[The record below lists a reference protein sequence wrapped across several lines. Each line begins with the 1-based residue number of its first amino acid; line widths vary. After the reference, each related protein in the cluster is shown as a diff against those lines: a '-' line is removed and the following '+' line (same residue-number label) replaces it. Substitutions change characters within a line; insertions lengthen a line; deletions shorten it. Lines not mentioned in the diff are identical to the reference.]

1 MTPFETRAASERDL
15 MRILEWPEGAQ
26 TRSRT
31 GFYGKKQELERAQAA
46 GALWGLFENAD
57 PLAFLAWGLRKDGF
71 LEVRPD
77 RRRQGL
83 GRALVQH
90 HIDALTADG
99 DCCLLDIT
107 CEPAESIPFWRKLD
121 FTLYGGSSAFR
132 RLPRSLDLPPG
143 AEAVEVRITS
153 FPDFVLRTGEMI
165 EPLEEF
171 RPAAALLLDGNIQ
184 LAERVIF
191 FAGFL
196 NRRYD
201 LVVKIEAGERVLLFD
216 RVASDAAYA
225 VGVREDRYWNH
236 YLDRIQDPPLNDIPS
251 RR

>member
-1 MTPFETRAASERDL
+1 MPYEIRTASERDL
-15 MRILEWPEGAQ
+15 TRILEWLEQ
-26 TRSRT
+26 ERT
-31 GFYGKKQELERAQAA
+31 SSGNGFHHRKQELERAQEA

-71 LEVRPD
+71 LEVRPE

-90 HIDALTADG
+90 HVDSLAGG
-99 DCCLLDIT
+99 DCCLLDIV
-107 CEPAESIPFWRKLD
+107 CDPVESIPFWRELG
-121 FTLYGGSSAFR
+121 FTLYGGSNAFR
-132 RLPRSLDLPPG
+132 RLPCSLELPAG
-143 AEAVEVRITS
+143 AEALEVRIS
-153 FPDFVLRTGEMI
+153 CFPDFVLRTGETI

-171 RPAAALLLDGNIQ
+171 RPAAALLADGGIQ
-184 LAERVIF
+184 LSERVIF
-191 FAGFL
+191 FAGVL

-201 LVVKIEAGERVLLFD
+201 LVVKIEAGGRVLLFD

-225 VGVREDRYWNH
+225 VGVREDRYCNH
-236 YLDRIQDPPLNDIPS
+236 YLDRLQDPPLSDIPS